1 LICDEVFFVDVI
13 AFYLYAEYFS
23 TISFVCFSSPD
34 IIYLVFFFVVSIVN
48 ATYLNPNRLA
58 SSFDLSSGLLSLLL
72 PALHL
77 ISMRRD
83 RRKPT
88 TPKQTWRRTEKFVFK
103 GIRIYAQRNYYSVRL
118 FVACPCWSVSSSLSS
133 SANNR
138 KLLIFC
144 AGIIAHSKLLGRGAA
159 EAHTSGARELVA

>member
-1 LICDEVFFVDVI
+1 VSSFFFRLICDEVFFVDVI

-58 SSFDLSSGLLSLLL
+58 SSFRLVLRCCFSLPPSL
-72 PALHL
+72 ALRGCG
-77 ISMRRD
+77 IAFNFNATGRQ
-83 RRKPT
+83 KT
-88 TPKQTWRRTEKFVFK
+88 NNPKQRRRRRRTEKFVFK

-118 FVACPCWSVSSSLSS
+118 FVACPCWSVSS
-133 SANNR
+133 ANNR

-144 AGIIAHSKLLGRGAA
+144 AGIIAAQQIIR
-159 EAHTSGARELVA
+159 